1 MSTRQRKL
9 LLVGSL
15 LLLSILIFGLTRVS
29 ATNLYTKISDHPL
42 RGMPGGVLIK
52 ERGGIGERTITGA
65 YVLVGNKL
73 KETPTETVS
82 LTINKGK
89 PNEYSFQLV
98 KIMKNGRVVSVRP
111 AREGGPLYLTVGKK
125 RVIFTDLGHKSLW
138 VADLA
143 TLDQPKNI
151 QPEVVGNIS
160 QQDLYKKKEELA
172 KRGIDPDERILY
184 WVARPILSPDENNIA
199 FSSNRLGY
207 PENCRSSL
215 WLTDLQGNTRLLVDE
230 SDRGS
235 IIPVCWEN
243 DEVVIYQGAAG
254 GLKSVNVNTGK
265 TEILINQEIM
275 VTGASPDGKY
285 IIYNPSEDG
294 LVQPDHYVF
303 NFEDKKSYYIAVPEG
318 FRTQGFY
325 SWDEDNKKVA
335 FYVQDAQA
343 KVKLIVLDCASMAV
357 TSLDSPEGTS
367 FDEGVVPVW
376 VDGRVIFAAG
386 GKLYAYEE
394 VVKK

>member
-1 MSTRQRKL
+1 MA
-9 LLVGSL
+9 GE
-15 LLLSILIFGLTRVS
+15 
-29 ATNLYTKISDHPL
+29 
-42 RGMPGGVLIK
+42 VLIK
-52 ERGGIGERTITGA
+52 EGGGIGERTITGA
-65 YVLVGNKL
+65 YVLVDNKL

-82 LTINKGK
+82 ITINKGK

-98 KIMKNGRVVSVRP
+98 KIMKNGQVVSVRP

-125 RVIFTDLGHKSLW
+125 RVVFTDLAHKSLW

-184 WVARPILSPDENNIA
+184 WVSQPILSPDENNIA

-207 PENCRSSL
+207 PGNCNSSL

-230 SDRGS
+230 RDRGS
-235 IIPVCWEN
+235 IVPVCWAN
-243 DEVVIYQGAAG
+243 YEVVIYQGAAG
-254 GLKSVNVNTGK
+254 ELKSVNVNTGK
-265 TEILINQEIM
+265 TEVLVNHEIM
-275 VTGASPDGKY
+275 ITGASPDGKY
-285 IIYNPSEDG
+285 IIYNPSKDG

-303 NFEDKKSYYIAVPEG
+303 NFEERKSYYIAVPEG

-325 SWDEDNKKVA
+325 GWDEDNKKVA

-343 KVKLIVLDCASMAV
+343 KTKLLILDCASMAV
-357 TSLDSPEGTS
+357 TSLDAPEGKTFEQGGSPE
-367 FDEGVVPVW
+367 W

-386 GKLYAYEE
+386 GKLYAYQEM
-394 VVKK
+394 VKV